1 MSKSGID
8 EIVLVGGSSRIP
20 KIQQMVQEFFNGK
33 ELNKT
38 INLDEAV
45 VYGAA
50 IQVANMTNVKD
61 EILENFS
68 LLDVTPFSL
77 GIETIGGVMD
87 VLIPRNSTLPNKE
100 INLPKN
106 GNTYETKIFSMG
118 NDYDSFFLVKVYEGE
133 EQLNRNNHLL
143 GKFIIDGIPPMPK
156 EQCNLIITFDIDAN
170 SIFTV
175 EAVEFSTGQRKK
187 FVITNEQSRLSK
199 DDIDRCIKKAEKFKD
214 EDDKERDRIKAKN
227 NLEQYLYLVRQTI
240 KEERLKDKF
249 YEEDKKQIEN
259 KIDEVLNFV
268 NDNPDA
274 LKEEY
279 NEKVKEI
286 EEVFNPIKEKI
297 NQ

>member
-1 MSKSGID
+1 MSKSQID

-61 EILENFS
+61 EIIENFS
-68 LLDVTPFSL
+68 LVDVTPFSL

-87 VLIPRNSTLPNKE
+87 VLIPRNSTLPTK
-100 INLPKN
+100 K
-106 GNTYETKIFSMG
+106 TKIFSMG

-175 EAVEFSTGQRKK
+175 EVEFSTGQRKK

>member
-1 MSKSGID
+1 
-8 EIVLVGGSSRIP
+8 
-20 KIQQMVQEFFNGK
+20 MVQEFFNGK
-33 ELNKT
+33 KLNKT

-61 EILENFS
+61 EILEKFS

-77 GIETIGGVMD
+77 GVGTRGGVMD
-87 VLIPRNSTLPNKE
+87 VLIPRNSTLPTK
-100 INLPKN
+100 K
-106 GNTYETKIFSMG
+106 TKIFSMS

-133 EQLNRNNHLL
+133 EQLNINNHLL

-170 SIFTV
+170 SILTV
-175 EAVEFSTGQRKK
+175 EAVEFSTGKSKK
-187 FVITNEQSRLSK
+187 IVITNELSRLSK
-199 DDIDRCIKKAEKFKD
+199 DDIDRCIKEAEKFKD

-227 NLEQYLYLVRQTI
+227 NLEQYLYLVKQTI

-279 NEKVKEI
+279 NEKLKEI

>member
-87 VLIPRNSTLPNKE
+87 VLIPRNSTLPTK
-100 INLPKN
+100 K
-106 GNTYETKIFSMG
+106 TKIFSMG

-133 EQLNRNNHLL
+133 EQLNINNHLL

-175 EAVEFSTGQRKK
+175 EVEFSTGQRKK

-199 DDIDRCIKKAEKFKD
+199 DDIDRCIKEAEKFKD

-240 KEERLKDKF
+240 KKERLKDKF

-286 EEVFNPIKEKI
+286 EEVFNPIKEKN

>member
-1 MSKSGID
+1 
-8 EIVLVGGSSRIP
+8 
-20 KIQQMVQEFFNGK
+20 MVQEFFNGK
-33 ELNKT
+33 KLNKT

-50 IQVANMTNVKD
+50 IQVAIMTNVKD
-61 EILENFS
+61 EIIEKFS

-77 GIETIGGVMD
+77 GVGTIGGVMD
-87 VLIPRNSTLPNKE
+87 VLIPRNSTLPTK
-100 INLPKN
+100 K
-106 GNTYETKIFSMG
+106 TKIFSMS

-133 EQLNRNNHLL
+133 EQLIRNNHLL
-143 GKFIIDGIPPMPK
+143 CEFIIDGIPPMPK

-170 SIFTV
+170 SILTV
-175 EAVEFSTGQRKK
+175 EAVEFSTDKSKK
-187 FVITNEQSRLSK
+187 IVITNELSRLSK
-199 DDIDRCIKKAEKFKD
+199 DDIDRCIKEAEKFKD

-249 YEEDKKQIEN
+249 YEEGKKQIEN

-279 NEKVKEI
+279 NEKLKEI

>member
-1 MSKSGID
+1 
-8 EIVLVGGSSRIP
+8 
-20 KIQQMVQEFFNGK
+20 
-33 ELNKT
+33 
-38 INLDEAV
+38 
-45 VYGAA
+45 
-50 IQVANMTNVKD
+50 MTNVKD
-61 EILENFS
+61 EILENFL
-68 LLDVTPFSL
+68 LLDVTPFFL

-87 VLIPRNSTLPNKE
+87 VLIPRNSTLPTK
-100 INLPKN
+100 K
-106 GNTYETKIFSMG
+106 TKIFSMG

>member
-1 MSKSGID
+1 MSQSGID

-87 VLIPRNSTLPNKE
+87 VLIPRNSTLPTK
-100 INLPKN
+100 K
-106 GNTYETKIFSMG
+106 TKIFSMG

>member
-1 MSKSGID
+1 MSKSQID

-87 VLIPRNSTLPNKE
+87 VLIPRNSTFPTK
-100 INLPKN
+100 K
-106 GNTYETKIFSMG
+106 TKIFSMG

-175 EAVEFSTGQRKK
+175 EVEFSTGQRKK